1 MLTIRFK
8 TRLDILKA
16 INDGSIQQSLME
28 YFTKLELLN
37 NGSISEDLIFQHI
50 EIKLDNE
57 IIKQEAIR
65 KEANGIAKSLHDL
78 IIAVFQRYQ
87 KENSTNIIVTKE
99 EKEFLQQYR
108 TLPAPLKEAINS
120 ILNLYVDE
128 HN

>member
-1 MLTIRFK
+1 MLTISFK

-37 NGSISEDLIFQHI
+37 NGSITEDFILQNI
-50 EIKLDNE
+50 EFKLENE
-57 IIKQEAIR
+57 TIRQEAIK

-78 IIAVFQRYQ
+78 IITVFQRYQ
-87 KENSTNIIVTKE
+87 KESSTNIIVTKE

-120 ILNLYVDE
+120 ILSLYVDE